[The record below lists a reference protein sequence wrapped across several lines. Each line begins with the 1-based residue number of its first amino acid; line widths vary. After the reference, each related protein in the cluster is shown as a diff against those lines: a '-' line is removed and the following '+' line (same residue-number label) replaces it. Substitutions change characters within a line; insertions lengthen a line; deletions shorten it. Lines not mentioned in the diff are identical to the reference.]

1 MRIGIFA
8 IMFSLLIGCS
18 IAFLLNSCKNAATPS
33 TNESIT
39 TLKVIARNLSTN
51 ATDTFVYVNFNESKP
66 NPPSYVDTIRLQSK
80 ASYAIQVIL
89 LNEAPNPIQNM
100 TDTIIA
106 RADYHLMLYNIDP
119 SGLIAVRIQD
129 KDSKGLPLGLMSS
142 WATSD
147 STNGWL
153 RMILRHQPGTKNGT
167 ETPGSTD
174 FEADF
179 PVVVK

>member
-1 MRIGIFA
+1 
-8 IMFSLLIGCS
+8 
-18 IAFLLNSCKNAATPS
+18 
-33 TNESIT
+33 
-39 TLKVIARNLSTN
+39 
-51 ATDTFVYVNFNESKP
+51 
-66 NPPSYVDTIRLQSK
+66 
-80 ASYAIQVIL
+80 
-89 LNEAPNPIQNM
+89 
-100 TDTIIA
+100 
-106 RADYHLMLYNIDP
+106 MLYNIDP